1 MLALRPFQRRA
12 VRAFEGGR
20 FDTVV
25 LCLPRAQGKSTLAAD
40 LCRRALT
47 PDDPLFRPGTESHLV
62 ASTIG
67 QARRTCFKILRQM
80 IEGGPDALDY
90 RISESP
96 NSCSVRH
103 VASNTR
109 VSVIAASG
117 KATLGLVGCP
127 YVIADEPGSW
137 EIDAGAAV
145 WDALATALGKPL
157 SPLRLFCIGHL
168 APKATAAGHWYFDL
182 VHKGTRGRTWV
193 AFLQADPAK
202 WERASEIRRCS
213 PLSWRFPASRAKLLE
228 ERDDAISDTAAKAA
242 FWSYRLNIPTEDAA
256 AVLLTVEDFQ
266 LIGAR
271 DVPPRVGRP
280 IVGIDLGMNRAW
292 SAAVAVWVNGRVE
305 AVAVTPGIPDV
316 AKQERRDRVPKGT
329 YQALVDAGILH
340 VADGL
345 RVPTAAHV
353 AKLIRPWRA
362 RAIYLDRFRAD
373 ELLDCGV
380 QHLHARATR
389 WSDSSADIR
398 GLRKLARDGPLAIA
412 PESVALVRA
421 SLAVARVQNQEGNI
435 RLLKRGTNNQ
445 ARDDVAAAL
454 VLAAGGVA
462 RRPVRRGKVRARVVA
477 A

>member
-1 MLALRPFQRRA
+1 MRWRR
-12 VRAFEGGR
+12 RW
-20 FDTVV
+20 
-25 LCLPRAQGKSTLAAD
+25 
-40 LCRRALT
+40 
-47 PDDPLFRPGTESHLV
+47 ESQTH
-62 ASTIG
+62 T
-67 QARRTCFKILRQM
+67 
-80 IEGGPDALDY
+80 
-90 RISESP
+90 
-96 NSCSVRH
+96 
-103 VASNTR
+103 
-109 VSVIAASG
+109 
-117 KATLGLVGCP
+117 
-127 YVIADEPGSW
+127 
-137 EIDAGAAV
+137 
-145 WDALATALGKPL
+145 
-157 SPLRLFCIGHL
+157 LRLFCIGHL
-168 APKATAAGHWYFDL
+168 APKATAAGHWYYDL

-193 AFLQADPAK
+193 AFVQADPSR

-213 PLSWRFPASRAKLLE
+213 PLSWSFPASRAKLLE
-228 ERDDAISDTAAKAA
+228 ERDDARSDTAVKAA
-242 FWSYRLNIPTEDAA
+242 FFSYRLNIPTEDAA

-292 SAAVAVWVNGRVE
+292 SAAVACWHNGRVE

-345 RVPTAAHV
+345 RVPTAAHL
-353 AKLIRPWRA
+353 AKLVRPWRA

-398 GLRKLARDGPLAIA
+398 GLRKLARDGPLAFA
-412 PESVALVRA
+412 PESVALIRA
-421 SLAVARVQNQEGNI
+421 SLAVARVQNEEGNI

-462 RRPVRRGKVRARVVA
+462 RRPVRRGRVRARVVA